1 MAKKN
6 FNPSLTLPIVD
17 IIVAVILVVAT
28 GYFWFHSSGETR
40 LANAFQNLRE
50 TRADNAAE
58 LAEVQQNLAKAE
70 QDLKNMRE
78 QRDAKARYVEFL
90 ETQIDVET
98 QAIADAQERDEQYT
112 NEVLDLRTEI
122 QRNRDR
128 RQAYNS
134 DIFEREEK
142 IETATGRID
151 DLVAQVDDRN
161 DQLDRLDE
169 WITEAEVQL
178 AQDPPSRFPTQSAFS
193 SLYEIKDPH
202 QTVVMGLSHGLRR
215 LGSLNVGVMGGL
227 GLSTDGE
234 SSIKEGGVFANL
246 PLIPRRSSI
255 DFEGGLSH
263 YQPRHEGD
271 DDLGPFA
278 GATFRFAP
286 RREERLFL
294 LGGARYSHEDVA
306 LRFGLSLGR
315 D

>member
-6 FNPSLTLPIVD
+6 FNPTLTLPIID
-17 IIVAVILVVAT
+17 IIVAVILIVAT

-40 LANAFQNLRE
+40 LANAFRDLRE
-50 TRADNAAE
+50 ARATNAEE
-58 LAEVQQNLAKAE
+58 LAETRQNLAEAE
-70 QDLKNMRE
+70 QQLQNTKE

-98 QAIADAQERDEQYT
+98 QAIADAQDRDERYT

-128 RQAYNS
+128 RQAYNT

-142 IETATGRID
+142 IAAAQGRIGH
-151 DLVAQVDDRN
+151 LVAQVEDRN
-161 DQLDRLDE
+161 DRLDRLDE
-169 WITEAEVQL
+169 WIDEAEVQL
-178 AQDPPSRFPTQSAFS
+178 TQDPPSRFPEQSAFS
-193 SLYEIKDPH
+193 SVYEIKDPY
-202 QTVVMGLSHGLRR
+202 QTVLLGLSRGLRQF
-215 LGSLNVGVMGGL
+215 GNLNVGLMGGL

-234 SSIKEGGVFANL
+234 SSLKEGGVFANL

-255 DFEGGLSH
+255 DFEGGISH
-263 YQPRHEGD
+263 FQPRNEGD
-271 DDLGPFA
+271 DDLGPYV
-278 GATFRFAP
+278 GAMFRFAP

-315 D
+315 E